1 MLQLEAQPYRVRGVS
16 VGGVYTS
23 LQVPELSAVFD
34 VGMPLRSFAATP
46 QIFLSHAHADHIGA
60 LVTLLGIRGMMQVP
74 PPKVF
79 VPAPVLE
86 TVQRALDTFSELQRH
101 ALTVELIGMTAGE
114 EHEAEAAMRVRAFR
128 THHTVP
134 SLGYQFLRR
143 VQKLREAYRGLPGDE
158 IRQLRE
164 AGEEIF
170 DVEERLEFA
179 YATDT
184 LVRVLDTHPELYRS
198 RVLMMECTFLDE
210 KKGLPAVH
218 AGCHIHLDEIIER
231 AERFENEHLILMHFS
246 QLYAPRE
253 VHEIIERRVPPSLR
267 ERVRVF
273 APKSGP
279 WPG

>member
-1 MLQLEAQPYRVRGVS
+1 MRGVS

-79 VPAPVLE
+79 VPAKVL
-86 TVQRALDTFSELQRH
+86 TQVQQALDVFSELQRH
-101 ALTVELIGMTAGE
+101 TLEVELIGMSAGD
-114 EHEAEAAMRVRAFR
+114 EHDAAAAMRVRAFR

-143 VQKLREAYRGLPGDE
+143 VQKLKAEHRGRPGEEIRRMREAGDE
-158 IRQLRE
+158 I
-164 AGEEIF
+164 F
-170 DVEERLEFA
+170 DIEERLELA

-184 LVRVLDTHPELYRS
+184 LIRVLETNPELYRS
-198 RVLMMECTFLDE
+198 RVLIMECTFLDE
-210 KKGLPAVH
+210 RKELSAVH

-231 AERFENEHLILMHFS
+231 AEEFQNEHLVLMHFS
-246 QLYAPRE
+246 QLYSPRE
-253 VHEIIERRVPPSLR
+253 VHEIIARRVPPALLSK
-267 ERVRVF
+267 VRVF
-273 APKSGP
+273 APRSGP

>member
-1 MLQLEAQPYRVRGVS
+1 LLQLEAQPYRVRGVS